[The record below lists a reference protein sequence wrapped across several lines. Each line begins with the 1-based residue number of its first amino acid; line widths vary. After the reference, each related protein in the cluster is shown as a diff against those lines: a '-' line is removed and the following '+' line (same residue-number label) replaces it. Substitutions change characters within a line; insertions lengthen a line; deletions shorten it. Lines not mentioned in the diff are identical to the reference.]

1 MSNWEGEAIRAG
13 SVDASV
19 SMVLMRGRMSVGVVG
34 EGEFRRVSL
43 AREVMRLDWSLS
55 QRLPSQV
62 SQPQVGT
69 YLRLWPCWVRS
80 CRALLWSVKRWVE
93 VGLVMSDV
101 PLLIF
106 RSVLRM
112 RRTIVFVGRRLC

>member
-19 SMVLMRGRMSVGVVG
+19 SMVLMRGRMSVLRAG
-34 EGEFRRVSL
+34 EEEFRRVSL

-55 QRLPSQV
+55 QRLPSQM

-69 YLRLWPCWVRS
+69 YLRLWPCWVRN
-80 CRALLWSVKRWVE
+80 CRALL
-93 VGLVMSDV
+93 
-101 PLLIF
+101 
-106 RSVLRM
+106 
-112 RRTIVFVGRRLC
+112 